1 MWQTLGQNEIISFF
15 ENALS
20 KQALSHAYLLVGP
33 QHIGKTTMA
42 YDIAMAIN
50 CTGDKPPCREC
61 SSCQRT
67 IKHTH
72 SDVIT
77 IGLEPSEDKKQAK
90 YEIGI
95 DEIKTLQQLASLPPY
110 ESSYKVFIIN
120 GVDHLSQEAANC
132 ILKTLEEPSPQVVLI
147 LLASNQ
153 SGVLPTI
160 ISRCQIIRFKPISD
174 TFLEK
179 ILIEKYEVDRDRAQ
193 LLSRLADGCPGYA
206 IEALTDDTVFSR
218 RTNIVEELINL
229 IDSNV
234 DERFNYI
241 SKLDSKF
248 RNVEWKNTAELLINT
263 WLSCWHDMILIKN
276 NCVESIT
283 NIDFKTAL
291 ENFSEKLDIN
301 DIKDFIKRMNGSL
314 DLISKNAN
322 IRLVLEVLMLNMP
335 PVQRSV

>member
-1 MWQTLGQNEIISFF
+1 MEL
-15 ENALS
+15 
-20 KQALSHAYLLVGP
+20 
-33 QHIGKTTMA
+33 TT
-42 YDIAMAIN
+42 
-50 CTGDKPPCREC
+50 CLR
-61 SSCQRT
+61 
-67 IKHTH
+67 
-72 SDVIT
+72 
-77 IGLEPSEDKKQAK
+77 
-90 YEIGI
+90 
-95 DEIKTLQQLASLPPY
+95 
-110 ESSYKVFIIN
+110 
-120 GVDHLSQEAANC
+120 
-132 ILKTLEEPSPQVVLI
+132 
-147 LLASNQ
+147 LASNQ

-301 DIKDFIKRMNGSL
+301 EIKDFIKRMNGSL